1 MDSDIALF
9 ASILT
14 VIIIAF
20 VYTVIHDLRIWIKER
35 KNKNKGE
42 ENGQRD

>member
-14 VIIIAF
+14 VSIIVF
-20 VYTVIHDLRIWIKER
+20 VYPVIHDIWIGIKER

-42 ENGQRD
+42 